1 MSTKKDAFLLMAGV
15 LLGEVRC
22 VGWRDGMQR
31 GLGLPFV
38 QLFSLEAFDHK
49 CDV

>member
-15 LLGEVRC
+15 LLGGGEM
-22 VGWRDGMQR
+22 GWRDGMQR

-38 QLFSLEAFDHK
+38 QLFALEAFDHK